1 MVLVVSILFMLIVEV
16 LVVLVLVMVL
26 VVLVTSCER
35 FENMLCGGK
44 LLLSGSDVWRTL
56 TDAGYQARGQ
66 TPRPH
71 Q

>member
-16 LVVLVLVMVL
+16 LVVLVLVL